1 VRTNTKKETHVN
13 TEGSD
18 VGSGLTAD
26 PEDAQMTVIIEF
38 DDTAFVDCTDT

>member
-18 VGSGLTAD
+18 VGSSLTAD
-26 PEDAQMTVIIEF
+26 PKDAQMTVIIEF
-38 DDTAFVDCTDT
+38 DNAAFVDGTDT